1 MAITGQ
7 RLTLEDFLALPEEK
21 PALEYFD
28 GVVTKK
34 VAPKGRH
41 GWLQYELSSY
51 FNASARQRKVVIAI
65 PELRTTYAG
74 SSPVPDVAVYRRDRI
89 PWGPGGEVPDDFYE
103 PPDIAVEIISP
114 EQSKPKLV
122 EKCEWYVAHGVPLA
136 LLVDPDDLA
145 VTVFRPGEAP
155 AVLRGADAIDFAPVL
170 PGLRLAVRRLFGWL
184 QAGPRQPSRRA
195 P

>member
-28 GVVTKK
+28 GVVTQK

-41 GWLQYELSSY
+41 SWLQYELSNY
-51 FNASARQRKVVIAI
+51 FNASARHRKLVIAL

-74 SSPVPDVAVYRRDRI
+74 SSPVPDVAVYRRDRV

-114 EQSKPKLV
+114 EQSKVKLT
-122 EKCEWYVAHGVPLA
+122 EKCEWYVAHGVPIA
-136 LLVDPDDLA
+136 LLVDPDDLS
-145 VTVFRPGEAP
+145 VTLFRPGEPP
-155 AVLRGADAIDFAPVL
+155 AVLRGADTIDFAPIL
-170 PGLRLAVRRLFGWL
+170 PGLRLSIRRLFGWL
-184 QAGPRQPSRRA
+184 QAGPRQQPRRE

>member
-28 GVVTKK
+28 GVVTQK

-41 GWLQYELSSY
+41 SWLQYELSGY
-51 FNASARQRKVVIAI
+51 FNQSARYRKLVIAL
-65 PELRTTYAG
+65 PELRTSYAG
-74 SSPVPDVAVYRRDRI
+74 SSPVPDVAVYRRDRV

-114 EQSKPKLV
+114 EQSKVKLV
-122 EKCEWYVAHGVPLA
+122 EKGKWYVAHGVPLA
-136 LLVDPDDLA
+136 LLVDPDDLS
-145 VTVFRPGEAP
+145 VTTFRPGEP
-155 AVLRGADAIDFAPVL
+155 PTVLRGADAIDFAAVL

-184 QAGPRQPSRRA
+184 QAGSRQRPRREP
-195 P
+195 